1 MKSKFFH
8 IPKKYLLLTAGIVW
22 FAAGF
27 NIIRIGILASGSSWS
42 ILAVLSA
49 ILVFGVFYGFIFRR
63 LIGKHTKRILRSKE
77 ERMHI
82 LRFFDLKSYCIMA
95 FMMTFGIL
103 LRRADIWPGHCIRM
117 FYTGLGASL
126 VAAGIGFCIKF
137 GTVEK
142 LMDDMREKSHVF

>member
-1 MKSKFFH
+1 MKTNFFH
-8 IPKKYLLLTAGIVW
+8 IHKKYLLLTAGIVW

-27 NIIRIGILASGSSWS
+27 NIIRIGLLASGRDWS
-42 ILAVLSA
+42 IWAVLSA
-49 ILVFGVFYGFIFRR
+49 LLVFGVFYGFIFRR
-63 LIGKHTKRILRSKE
+63 LIGKHTKRILGSKE

-103 LRRADIWPGHCIRM
+103 LRRADVWPGHCIRM

-137 GTVEK
+137 VMVEK
-142 LMDDMREKSHVF
+142 LVEDMREKSHVF

>member
-27 NIIRIGILASGSSWS
+27 NIIRIGILASGRPWS

-49 ILVFGVFYGFIFRR
+49 ILVFGLFYVFIFRR

-82 LRFFDLKSYCIMA
+82 LRFFDVKSYCIMA